1 MPTEKKSVVH
11 LLAPIALGGKGIIE
25 GYVSDQS
32 PAGLRVYD
40 GENRTGRSQYFPA
53 HLVERVVSASTSDD
67 DDLLEYRMKS

>member
-1 MPTEKKSVVH
+1 MPEKKSIIH
-11 LLAPIALGGKGIIE
+11 LFAPIALGGKSIIE

-40 GENRTGRSQYFPA
+40 GPNKSGRSQYFPA
-53 HLVERVVSASTSDD
+53 HLVERVVSASISDD